1 MSRRVAT
8 IWVVI
13 SLSVAVFIG
22 IVGYGMSKAGALD
35 ILTGSNSETII
46 VKIAH
51 LLSTHGVI
59 AAIAARCYS
68 CFILAATMSTA
79 DSQLLAAASGISQ
92 NLVRECMGVKL
103 SEKAALI
110 VARITVVIISIVA
123 VFMVNPDSSVF
134 EIVSFAW
141 ACFGATFG
149 PVVLLHYSGE
159 ELINMV
165 QYRV

>member
-1 MSRRVAT
+1 MPHILLRFMAIEDEKKLKLSRRVAT

-59 AAIAARCYS
+59 AAIAAGVILAG
-68 CFILAATMSTA
+68 ILAATMSTA
-79 DSQLLAAASGISQ
+79 DS
-92 NLVRECMGVKL
+92 RL
-103 SEKAALI
+103 SFLKSSF
-110 VARITVVIISIVA
+110 ISI
-123 VFMVNPDSSVF
+123 FSFNT
-134 EIVSFAW
+134 VSF
-141 ACFGATFG
+141 
-149 PVVLLHYSGE
+149 YY
-159 ELINMV
+159 I
-165 QYRV
+165 RK